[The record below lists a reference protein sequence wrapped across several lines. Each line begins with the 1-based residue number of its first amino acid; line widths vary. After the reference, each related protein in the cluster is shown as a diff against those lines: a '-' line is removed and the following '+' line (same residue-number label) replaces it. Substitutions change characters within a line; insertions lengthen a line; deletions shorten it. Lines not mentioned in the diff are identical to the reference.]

1 MAGPPEGSA
10 TIVPPSGL
18 TGSKP
23 PPAGTPPSA
32 DMSGGGI
39 FATGG
44 GPAGGEPAA
53 EPANGAG
60 AEPAIIGATPT
71 IVPLSLLGVGPW
83 PVDGGPAVGGAPAAG
98 EGAPAA
104 GRGPVGALMSG
115 MLFINMVPLNFGAA
129 APFRLNPHLP
139 QVTAVSGF

>member
-1 MAGPPEGSA
+1 M
-10 TIVPPSGL
+10 VPPSGL
-18 TGSKP
+18 IGSKLGGG
-23 PPAGTPPSA
+23 PPAAGGGPPPSA
-32 DMSGGGI
+32 DMSGGGM
-39 FATGG
+39 FC
-44 GPAGGEPAA
+44 AGGFPAA
-53 EPANGAG
+53 GDGAWAPANGAG

-71 IVPLSLLGVGPW
+71 IVPLSLLGVGPI
-83 PVDGGPAVGGAPAAG
+83 DAGGFAGAPGA
-98 EGAPAA
+98 APAA